1 MSAIEEFLTLPA
13 EEQEEKI
20 KRLLH
25 ETIHEGDPAVKEA
38 AYEMG
43 LSPFTLYK
51 WGSTESEKVPR
62 LRQLIHLL
70 HLKKNLKILD
80 FLNNLFGLLTFP
92 KPQSLESLEEISRHI
107 TRVFKEASAAC
118 QAIIDSVEPDSR
130 GGMEITWD
138 EFREIQQEIKSAQ
151 QQLAG
156 LEEAARKKAQ
166 KHPSW
171 PLRLTGRLSR
181 SR

>member
-1 MSAIEEFLTLPA
+1 MSAIEEFLALPA

-25 ETIHEGDPAVKEA
+25 ETIHEGEPAVKEA
-38 AYEMG
+38 AYDMG

-51 WGSTESEKVPR
+51 WGSTESEKAPR

-70 HLKKNLKILD
+70 HLKQNLKILD

-92 KPQSLESLEEISRHI
+92 KPRSLESLEEISRHI

-130 GGMEITWD
+130 GGMEIPAAACGPGRSGPEESPETPV
-138 EFREIQQEIKSAQ
+138 
-151 QQLAG
+151 LAAAVDGQAVQGPVIFFG
-156 LEEAARKKAQ
+156 LYVE
-166 KHPSW
+166 
-171 PLRLTGRLSR
+171 
-181 SR
+181 